1 MSREIESKEVRD
13 ELYYER
19 CCGIDV
25 HKKKIVACFRD
36 GREMTIKEFE
46 TQSRELREMS
56 KWLLEGNCQMVAM
69 ESTGSYWKPVYNI
82 LELLGLEVIVVNAQ
96 HLKHVPGRKTDVK
109 DAEWIAKQL
118 SAGNL
123 RGSYIPDREQRELR
137 EVTRYRKSLTE
148 ERAREIN
155 RLSKMLEGA
164 NIKLTSVVRDVMG
177 KSARNLLRTFV
188 EGEDIT
194 EATIGG
200 LIDKQL
206 VGKAAMLVEAMDG
219 EMSKVQRKLVKAVL
233 EHIDDMARRIAELS
247 KIIDDEMD
255 KYDDCIKRIDTMDG
269 IGEQSAQTI
278 LAEIGMDMNRFPTA
292 SHLAK
297 WSGLCPGNNESAGKK
312 KSGRVSKG
320 NMTLKTTMIQC
331 AQSAVLVKGT
341 FFRAQYDRL
350 VVRRGAN
357 RAKVAVAHSMI
368 VAIWHILKYE
378 TEYKDLGGDY
388 YNRFNKEKKIAMHL
402 KKLTALGW
410 TPPIQTPA

>member
-1 MSREIESKEVRD
+1 MPREIESKEVRD

-25 HKKKIVACFRD
+25 HKAMIVACFRD
-36 GREMTIKEFE
+36 GQKQTIKGFG
-46 TQSRELREMS
+46 TQSRELRELAD
-56 KWLLEGNCQMVAM
+56 WLREGNCEMAAM

-82 LELLGLEVIVVNAQ
+82 LEILGVEVIVVNAQ

-123 RGSYIPDREQRELR
+123 RGSYVPDREQRELR
-137 EVTRYRKSLTE
+137 EITRYRKSLTE

-164 NIKLTSVVRDVMG
+164 NIKLTSVVKDVLG
-177 KSARNLLRTFV
+177 KSARKLLTTFMD
-188 EGEDIT
+188 GEDIT
-194 EATIGG
+194 EETIGS

-206 VGKAAMLVEAMDG
+206 IGKAAMLVDAMDG
-219 EMSKVQRKLVKAVL
+219 VMSVVQRKLVKAVL
-233 EHIDDMARRIAELS
+233 EHIDEMARWIAELS
-247 KIIDDEMD
+247 KMIDDEMS
-255 KYDDCIKRIDTMDG
+255 KYDDCIKRLDEIGG

-278 LAEIGMDMNRFPTA
+278 LAEIGMDMSQFPTA

-297 WSGLCPGNNESAGKK
+297 WAGLCPGNNESAGKK
-312 KSGRVSKG
+312 KSGRASKG
-320 NMTLKTTMIQC
+320 NATLKTTMIQC
-331 AQSAVLVKGT
+331 AQSAVLMKGT

-350 VVRRGAN
+350 VVRRGKN

-368 VAIWHILKYE
+368 IAIWYMLKYG
-378 TEYKDLGGDY
+378 TAYKDLGGDY

-402 KKLTALGW
+402 KKLAELGYS
-410 TPPIQTPA
+410 PPIQATA